1 MLMLRLVI
9 LLALVLQE
17 PAKEKYEIRVRPA
30 AGDRLEVVDKWSH
43 TFRGKLGDENVR
55 FSSRGGRRM
64 TVETEKVENGRASRK
79 TVKVADAFME
89 QQDAIT
95 GKYVRKD
102 EAIHGRTATIERRG
116 DREERTGLDGVPDAE
131 QRALGLDDPLTRLF
145 PDKAVAIG
153 ETWEISGEGIKTF
166 FPSGDFTDGRIVV
179 TLRDVK
185 EVGGRK
191 CALLGTNYDVS
202 SKDKDGVTREL
213 RLLGTLT
220 VWLDRGYILEMAQS
234 GRMITSGGDPKN
246 HIPNGEAVVTG
257 ELKATVLEMK

>member
-1 MLMLRLVI
+1 MLRLLI
-9 LLALVLQE
+9 LLALVPQE
-17 PAKEKYEIRVRPA
+17 PAKEKFDIRVRPA
-30 AGDRLEVVDKWSH
+30 EGDRLEVVDKWTH
-43 TFRGKLGDENVR
+43 TFHGRLGEEPVT
-55 FSSRGGRRM
+55 FSTRGGRRLI
-64 TVETEKVENGRASRK
+64 VEMAKVDGGRLIRKAVKVE
-79 TVKVADAFME
+79 DAYIE
-89 QQDAIT
+89 QQDTNT
-95 GKYVRKD
+95 GKFVRKD
-102 EAIHGRTATIERRG
+102 EAIHGRTATIERRN

-153 ETWEISGEGIKTF
+153 ETWEISGEGIKKF

-185 EVGGRK
+185 EVDGRK

-246 HIPNGEAVVTG
+246 HIPNGEAAVTG